1 MLAVIALLLFALLLC
16 SEVGRA
22 IVYVTLC
29 AALWCA
35 GMYAAL
41 LLWPMVH

>member
-22 IVYVTLC
+22 IVYIGICT
-29 AALWCA
+29 ALWC
-35 GMYAAL
+35 GLML
-41 LLWPMVH
+41 LLLPLMLR